1 MKNETRQIRIKG
13 IVLPVEWDAKGH
25 AIKAAI
31 FTGNEEEYLI
41 KEDEHSKQFL
51 SLFQQEVEVTGL
63 VIEEAGQKV
72 ITVEYCQTLK
82 RCQTQ

>member
-1 MKNETRQIRIKG
+1 MKDETRQIRIKG
-13 IVLPVEWDAKGH
+13 IVLPVEWDAEGH

-41 KEDEHSKQFL
+41 KEDENSKRFL

-63 VIEEAGQKV
+63 VIEEADQKV
-72 ITVEYCQTLK
+72 ITVEHCQTLK
-82 RCQTQ
+82 QRQTQ